1 MKQHLKAKV
10 NDTFEF
16 EFTEDQIKALD
27 TQSTNHNQLHILEDQ
42 KSSSAIIVETDF
54 LNKTYSI
61 KINANTYKV
70 QISNDL
76 DVLIKEMGLSLAASA
91 LVNDIKAPM
100 PGLILDV
107 NVEEGQ
113 EIKEGDQLLVLE
125 AMKMENAITAPRDA
139 VIKSIK
145 IDKGN
150 TVTKSQLLIE
160 ME

>member
-16 EFTEDQIKALD
+16 EFTEDQIKTLD
-27 TQSTNHNQLHILEDQ
+27 IQSTNHNKLHILEHQ
-42 KSSSAIIVETDF
+42 KSASAEIIETDF

-91 LVNDIKAPM
+91 LINDIKAPM

-145 IDKGN
+145 INKGN